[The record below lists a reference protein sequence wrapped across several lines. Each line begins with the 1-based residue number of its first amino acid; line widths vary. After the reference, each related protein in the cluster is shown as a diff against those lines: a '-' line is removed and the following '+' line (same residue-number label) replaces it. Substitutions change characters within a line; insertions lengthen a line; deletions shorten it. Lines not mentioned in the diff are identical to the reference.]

1 MNRFAAFL
9 LLLGAAL
16 PVSAQVYRWV
26 DAKGTVHYS
35 NTAPPAGVKHTTVD
49 IDAKAGPPSADTTE
63 CHTVRCQG
71 ERMEERLLRRQEA
84 EARIAAQRPPAPPP
98 PRGLEF
104 RKYISLQRGMSE
116 SELVVNAGEP
126 DLVFRDR
133 ALRTYTYLPTLADP
147 FTTVVSVRSGRIQ
160 EIERIRKF

>member
-1 MNRFAAFL
+1 MRISLFAL
-9 LLLGAAL
+9 LLSLSFL
-16 PVSAQVYRWV
+16 VEAQVYRWV

-35 NTAPPAGVKHTTVD
+35 GSLPPAGVKHSVVD
-49 IDAKAGPPSADTTE
+49 IEAKAGPPSADTTE

-71 ERMEERLLRRQEA
+71 ERMEERLLRRQEV
-84 EARIAAQRPPAPPP
+84 EARVAALRPPAPPP

-104 RKYISLQRGMSE
+104 RKYLSLQRGMSE

-133 ALRTYTYLPTLADP
+133 GVRTYTYLPTLADP
-147 FTTVVSVRSGRIQ
+147 FTTAVTVRNGRIL
-160 EIERIRKF
+160 EIERNRKF